1 VKKARVSRMPEITL
15 SFNASDEESFM
26 LRSLKSF
33 SVFDRSDSMHSFCL
47 SGDFYSLI

>member
-1 VKKARVSRMPEITL
+1 MPEITL
-15 SFNASDEESFM
+15 SFNASDEESVM

-33 SVFDRSDSMHSFCL
+33 SVFDRSDSKDSFCL